1 MKIHESHVAGIQSV
15 DNHSITSGMIVV
27 NRVSI
32 DIDANPDDA
41 TYIWSCLNRWIE
53 DGQIK
58 LKFNCTEQEAFI
70 LGLAGTE

>member
-1 MKIHESHVAGIQSV
+1 MKINETPVAGIKSV

-32 DIDANPDDA
+32 EINSSQDDA

-53 DGQIK
+53 NKQIK